1 MARGGI
7 YKSEVQRARANLI
20 AQGRYPSV
28 DAIRVELGNTGSKTT
43 IQRYLKELNED
54 DSTHVGGVPALSE
67 AIRSLAHQLAE
78 RLQTEADERIVQLQ
92 AAHAEALRALQ
103 QQLDAARTECAAAT
117 AELAQA
123 NRDIEAGKQRHDNL
137 AERFALESQA
147 RAQAQQQ
154 TTDLQIQLQAETRH
168 RESIEAKYA
177 DARRSLEHF
186 REAAKDQRE
195 REARKHEAEVQF
207 LQQELRGLQGALSE
221 AQARLTAGAEERV
234 RLVGELEVFRHALQ
248 AFDLTKAELA
258 ATQDRLATTMADREG
273 LSRQLEAERRRSD
286 ALASDAQK
294 AADERQRSD
303 SRVHE
308 LESELAAAKAREV
321 SAAQWQ
327 SQIDEQ
333 IRAQFGRLLQGVKKP
348 ARA

>member
-1 MARGGI
+1 
-7 YKSEVQRARANLI
+7 VQRARKNLI

-43 IQRYLKELNED
+43 IQRYLREIAEED
-54 DSTHVGGVPALSE
+54 GAQINGVPALSE
-67 AIRSLAHQLAE
+67 AIQALAHQLAE
-78 RLQTEADERIVQLQ
+78 RLQSEADERLVQLE
-92 AAHAEALRALQ
+92 ATHAEAIRLLQ
-103 QQLDAARTECAAAT
+103 QQLEAVRSECVAAPAA
-117 AELAQA
+117 LMKA
-123 NRDIEAGKQRHDNL
+123 NRDLEDAKQRHDDL
-137 AERFALESQA
+137 AARLALESQA

-168 RESIEAKYA
+168 RESIDAKYA

-186 REAAKDQRE
+186 REAAKEQRE
-195 REARKHEAEVQF
+195 REERKHEAEVQF
-207 LQQELRGLQGALSE
+207 LQQELRRLQAALTE

-234 RLVGELEVFRHALQ
+234 RLVGELEVLRHALQ
-248 AFDLTKAELA
+248 AFDRTKVELA
-258 ATQDRLATTMADREG
+258 ATQDRLGTTMADREG
-273 LSRQLEAERRRSD
+273 LSRQLEAERRRSE

-303 SRVHE
+303 SRIRE

-321 SAAQWQ
+321 SAAHWQ
-327 SQIDEQ
+327 AQIDEQ